1 MKADLDKLMEKRGLD
16 ALVISGS
23 LTDNNALLYMVGKA
37 GVSHATVVKKRGSDP
52 ILFHGVM
59 EREEAAKSGL
69 RTADYYDVGF
79 LDIVKEIKDPF
90 EQQLALYQ
98 NIFEREE
105 VSGTVGFYGRGI
117 TGPYFNPS
125 ESGQSY
131 EILKALDERLDHIT
145 PAGDKG
151 PSLFQE
157 AFATKDEDEFERLK
171 SVAER
176 TVATFDD
183 TIKFLQSHAVQEGQL
198 IKKEGSPLTVGD
210 VKAHIFLKLA
220 ERGLECPD
228 LIFAPG
234 RDGGIPH
241 SRGEDDTLI
250 KIGVPIVYDLFPR
263 EMGGGYHHDMTRTIC
278 LGFAPK
284 EVEDAYNDV
293 LQCFKAVVSSIK
305 AGEPAG
311 IYQKMTCEF
320 FESRGHPTINNTP
333 GTSDGYIHS
342 LGHGLGLE
350 IHGLPRIS
358 ERADDTLEQGH
369 VFTVE
374 PGLYYPD
381 KGFGIRIE
389 DVMYFG
395 PDNKAHALTRY
406 SKDLVVPV
414 G

>member
-1 MKADLDKLMEKRGLD
+1 MKADLDKLMEERGLD
-16 ALVISGS
+16 AMVISGPLS
-23 LTDNNALLYMVGKA
+23 GNNPLLYMVGTA

-52 ILFHGVM
+52 LLLHGLM
-59 EREEAAKSGL
+59 EREEATKSGL
-69 RTADYYDVGF
+69 RMADYNDVGW
-79 LDIVKEIKDPF
+79 LDILQETRDPF
-90 EQQLALYQ
+90 EQRVLLMQAILQ
-98 NIFEREE
+98 HED
-105 VSGTVGFYGRGI
+105 VSGTVGFYGLGDV
-117 TGPYFNPS
+117 
-125 ESGQSY
+125 GQNY
-131 EILKALDERLDHIT
+131 MFLKALDERLEHISVT
-145 PAGDKG
+145 GDKG
-151 PSLFQE
+151 PSLFEQ
-157 AFATKDEDEFERLK
+157 AFATKDDDEFERLK

-183 TIKFLQSHAVQEGQL
+183 SIKFLQSHAVQEGQL
-198 IKKEGSPLTVGD
+198 IKKDGKPLTVGD
-210 VKAHIFLKLA
+210 VKAFVNVRLA

-228 LIFAPG
+228 MIFAPG

-263 EMGGGYHHDMTRTIC
+263 EAGGGYHHDMTRTFC

-284 EVEDAYNDV
+284 EVEEAYNDV
-293 LQCFKAVVSSIK
+293 LQCFKAVVGSIK
-305 AGEPAG
+305 AGESAG
-311 IYQKMTCEF
+311 VYQKMTCEF

-358 ERADDTLEQGH
+358 DRADDVLEHGH
-369 VFTVE
+369 VFTIE
-374 PGLYYPD
+374 PGLYYPER
-381 KGFGIRIE
+381 GFGIRIE

-395 PDNKAHALTRY
+395 PDSKTHSLTRY
-406 SKDLVVPV
+406 SKELVVPV